1 LQPNQKFIKNV
12 KNLSNILIAVLF
24 IAVAVLY
31 FLHFSGKKCSNE
43 QAEGGTTVANLDGLG
58 MAYVNSD
65 SLLTKYEYFKEIQ
78 EKLIAKRDV
87 LNKEYQTRAEGLQKE
102 IANFQN
108 SAGNMTMNQ
117 AQAVQDDLKRKQQN
131 LMMYQEQLSQQ
142 LMKEENQMNSE
153 LYDKISDYLRI
164 YGQENDLILVLT
176 YSKGSGVLYA
186 NDSLDITDNVIVG
199 LNKEYNNE
207 LSTDKAV
214 SSQQ

>member
-1 LQPNQKFIKNV
+1 M

>member
-1 LQPNQKFIKNV
+1 M

-43 QAEGGTTVANLDGLG
+43 QAEGGTTMANLDGLG

-142 LMKEENQMNSE
+142 LMKEENQMNTE

-186 NDSLDITDNVIVG
+186 NDSLDITDNVIIG

-214 SSQQ
+214 GSQQ

>member
-1 LQPNQKFIKNV
+1 M
-12 KNLSNILIAVLF
+12 KNLSNILIAILF

-31 FLHFSGKKCSNE
+31 FLHFSNHKCSNE
-43 QAEGGTTVANLDGLG
+43 QAEGAETVANYDGMG

-78 EKLIAKRDV
+78 EKLIDKRDI

-102 IANFQN
+102 IVNFQN

-142 LMKEENQMNSE
+142 LMKEENQMNGE

-186 NDSLDITDNVIVG
+186 SDSLDITDSVIVG
-199 LNKEYNNE
+199 LNKEYNKD
-207 LSTDKAV
+207 LSTEKAV
-214 SSQQ
+214 GSQQ